1 MTPFPLRRAG
11 LGALLLALSTPGLAR
26 AAEPAGGDLIIDA
39 RLRAESVSQDGFA
52 EDAQAITLRTRL
64 GYETPAWSGFRLLVE
79 GEAVTPVVEDYNST
93 TNGKVAYPVVADPDG
108 VELNRAQVSWASDR
122 LDVVA
127 GRQRLILG
135 NARFVGNV
143 GFRQNEQT
151 FDAVKAVFRP
161 AAGVTLTGAWV
172 GRVHR
177 IFGDDSPQGEW
188 DGDAVLLQAEVKTPL
203 GPLSGY
209 GYLMDFDNAPAQ
221 SNATF
226 GARLTGAKVLRPGL
240 SATYEAEYARQ
251 TEYGDNPTDFDLNYV
266 ALAAGLKTESRWA
279 SIGLERLDGDGVR
292 GFATPL
298 ATLHAF
304 QGWADVFLN
313 TPAAGV
319 RDLNLRAGATFKVG
333 PGARPVKL
341 AAAAHDF
348 TEADSSDRYGREF
361 DLVASTPITRA
372 LSAEVKAAW
381 FDGDRPGFADRTK
394 VWFTLEFKY

>member
-1 MTPFPLRRAG
+1 MTLPFRDAG
-11 LGALLLALSTPGLAR
+11 LGALLLAVAAPGLAHASE
-26 AAEPAGGDLIIDA
+26 AAQGDLIVDA

-52 EDAQAITLRTRL
+52 EDALAVTLRTRL
-64 GYETPAWSGFRLLVE
+64 GYETPAWNGFRVLVE
-79 GEAVTPVVEDYNST
+79 GEAVTPLVEDYNST
-93 TNGKVAYPVVADPDG
+93 TNGEVAYPVVADPEG
-108 VELNRAQVSWASDR
+108 AELNRAQVSWTNGAVD
-122 LDVVA
+122 LVA
-127 GRQRLILG
+127 GRQRLVLG

-151 FDAVKAVFRP
+151 FDAVKAVVRP
-161 AAGVTLTGAWV
+161 GAGLTLTGAWI

-188 DGDAVLLQAEVKTPL
+188 RGDTFLLQADVKTPL

-209 GYLMDFDNAPAQ
+209 GYLMDFENAPTQ
-221 SNATF
+221 SNATV
-226 GARLTGAKVLRPGL
+226 GARLTGARVLRPGL

-251 TEYGDNPTDFDLNYV
+251 TEYGDNPFDFELDYL
-266 ALAAGLKTESRWA
+266 ALSAGLKTESRWA

-319 RDLNLRAGATFKVG
+319 RDLNLRAGTTFKIG
-333 PGARPVKL
+333 PRATPVKL
-341 AAAAHDF
+341 VAAAHDF
-348 TEADSSDRYGREF
+348 AQSDGSNRYGREF
-361 DLVASTPITRA
+361 DVAASAPLSRTV
-372 LSAEVKAAW
+372 SAEVKGAW
-381 FDGDRPGFADRTK
+381 FDGERPGFADRGK
-394 VWFTLEFKY
+394 IWLTLEFRY

>member
-1 MTPFPLRRAG
+1 MNTSLLRG
-11 LGALLLALSTPGLAR
+11 VGIGALLLALAAPAVAL
-26 AAEPAGGDLIIDA
+26 AAESAGGDLIVDA

-64 GYETPAWSGFRLLVE
+64 GYETPAWNGLRLLVE
-79 GEAVTPVVEDYNST
+79 GEAVTPLVEDYNST
-93 TNGKVAYPVVADPDG
+93 TNGKGAYPMVADPDG
-108 VELNRAQVSWASDR
+108 VELNRAQLSWTNGKVDI
-122 LDVVA
+122 VA
-127 GRQRLILG
+127 GRQRMILG

-151 FDAVKAVFRP
+151 FDAVKAVIRP

-188 DGDAVLLQAEVKTPL
+188 DGDTFLFQADFKTPL

-221 SNATF
+221 SNATV
-226 GARLTGAKVLRPGL
+226 GARLTGAKVLHPGL

-251 TEYGDNPTDFDLNYV
+251 TEYGDNPFDFDLDYL
-266 ALAAGLKTESRWA
+266 ALSAGLKTDSRWV

-292 GFATPL
+292 GFTTPL

-319 RDLNLRAGATFKVG
+319 RDLNLRVGTTFKVG
-333 PGARPVKL
+333 SAGKPVKI

-348 TEADSSDRYGREF
+348 AEADGSDRYGREF
-361 DLVASTPITRA
+361 DLVASAPITKA